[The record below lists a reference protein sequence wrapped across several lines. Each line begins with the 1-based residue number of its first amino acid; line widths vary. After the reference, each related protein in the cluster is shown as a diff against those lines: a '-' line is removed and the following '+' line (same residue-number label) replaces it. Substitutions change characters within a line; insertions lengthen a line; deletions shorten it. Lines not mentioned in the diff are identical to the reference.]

1 MSEASTSTSCNLLDN
16 SDNSPYGVCRTS
28 SHPQSRLPASFA
40 SSNRPL
46 VLFFPLSCSQPPSAY
61 PILGLGIHC
70 KVSISD
76 YPSRP
81 SLSETLF
88 LNFTLHRKIS
98 QPPAISPRTVCE
110 ICELRR
116 KSRLWDLGTAEPAS
130 FPPAVSFLVP
140 NSHLTQ
146 LRRSPATDSP
156 CADSPSNSIPS
167 TE

>member
-1 MSEASTSTSCNLLDN
+1 MVFVVPHHTHRAASRPHSLHQTDRLFSSSPSHVPNLLQ
-16 SDNSPYGVCRTS
+16 
-28 SHPQSRLPASFA
+28 HI
-40 SSNRPL
+40 
-46 VLFFPLSCSQPPSAY
+46 LSWDW
-61 PILGLGIHC
+61 
-70 KVSISD
+70 VSIAKFQSATT
-76 YPSRP
+76 PSRP